1 MRHSQR
7 GRGKRDA
14 FTLVELLVVI
24 AIIAILVSLTTAGVM
39 KLLYKGP
46 KIKTQSEVSQFDIA
60 IQAFENEFGVDYVPS
75 YLVLREDNRY
85 NLADPAEAKTV
96 AYLQRIFGKNLNLTP
111 GPPFPAPPTIDWNG
125 NGKND
130 GRLVL
135 EGHHC
140 LVFFLGGIPSPPGSP
155 NGVLGFSTSPLNPAQ
170 PSLPG
175 QTRRGP
181 FYNQFES
188 SRLIRDTNGFF
199 YYADAWS
206 TQTANRPYAYF
217 SAYGAQNGYVNSWG
231 LLDQQFSGKP
241 LLGDCPSLLW
251 QPSPPMAL
259 QPYKQGVLFSNP
271 RTHQV
276 ISAGQ
281 DQTFG
286 AGGLWSSATGQVAT
300 GADKDNQTNF
310 AGAVL
315 SAGGQ

>member
-1 MRHSQR
+1 MTHIPA

-39 KLLYKGP
+39 KLLSKGP
-46 KIKTQSEVSQFDIA
+46 KIKTQSEISQFDIA
-60 IQAFENEFGVDYVPS
+60 IQAFESEFGVDYIAS
-75 YLVLREDNRY
+75 LLVLREDNMY
-85 NLADPAEAKTV
+85 NPANPAEAKSV
-96 AYLQRIFGKNLNLTP
+96 AYLQRIFGKNLDLRPSPP
-111 GPPFPAPPTIDWNG
+111 GPGIDWNG
-125 NGKND
+125 D
-130 GRLVL
+130 GVVLPSGNSPIIL

-140 LVFFLGGIPSPPGSP
+140 LVFFLGGIPGPPTGP
-155 NGVLGFSTSPLNPAQ
+155 NGVLGFSTNPLNPAL
-170 PSLPG
+170 PSAPG

-188 SRLIRDTNGFF
+188 SRLVRDIKTARPVGTKINNGFF
-199 YYADAWS
+199 YYQDAWS
-206 TQTANRPYAYF
+206 TQTGGVPYAYF
-217 SAYGAQNGYVNSWG
+217 SAYGIQNGYAGAWG
-231 LLDQQFSGKP
+231 GAT
-241 LLGDCPSLLW
+241 GDCPSLGL
-251 QPSPPMAL
+251 L
-259 QPYKQGVLFSNP
+259 PYTQGTLYSNP

-281 DQTFG
+281 DQAFG
-286 AGGLWSSATGQVAT
+286 KGGLWSSATGQVAT